1 MVNNNFICLCIDIV
15 LLILSDKF
23 DIMLPVHTLLCGYV
37 IIMYYMLTIII
48 FLLKRFQSFVFI

>member
-1 MVNNNFICLCIDIV
+1 MVKNNFICLCIDIV

-37 IIMYYMLTIII
+37 IIMYYMLPIII